1 MFTLFNSERNAVEFP
16 WAWIQLRLFQT
27 TTLYCTLSLLS
38 SAVNFDYITSDIS
51 PKNRSAKLLKRN
63 TYRLLKLQ
71 FLADCMM
78 MHLLKLYTCFHK
90 FVYHLEFL
98 KVFLNQYGQEK
109 CISEIKKFAAK
120 LGGNFSMSHGGEF
133 SISMHLV
140 ADARNVQNRI
150 MTHARAFE
158 FDYTSSLAL

>member
-1 MFTLFNSERNAVEFP
+1 
-16 WAWIQLRLFQT
+16 
-27 TTLYCTLSLLS
+27 
-38 SAVNFDYITSDIS
+38 
-51 PKNRSAKLLKRN
+51 
-63 TYRLLKLQ
+63 
-71 FLADCMM
+71 MM

-98 KVFLNQYGQEK
+98 KVFLNQYGKET

-120 LGGNFSMSHGGEF
+120 LGGNFL
-133 SISMHLV
+133 IWMHLV